1 MKMHSGLVHLDGNLL
16 CAVDVETTGREPGF
30 HEIIQIGIQ
39 PLNSKV
45 EPLQD
50 VLPFYQYIKPDH
62 PERVDRRATAVH
74 RLSIDWLIQNAPDR
88 WTVEELLEEWWQ
100 KLGLPHRKTLVPLAQ
115 NWQYEAGF
123 LKEWL
128 GLEQFHHFFH
138 PYFRD
143 TMGTAIF
150 INDMKYMQGETQ
162 PFKYV
167 NLPSLCR
174 HFKVVNTNPHDALSD
189 ARAEAE
195 VYRQMLLKDWS

>member
-1 MKMHSGLVHLDGNLL
+1 MKFHNGLVHLGGNLL

-39 PLNSKV
+39 PLNSRI
-45 EPLQD
+45 EPLED

-62 PERVDRRATAVH
+62 PERVDRQATTVH

-100 KLGLPHRKTLVPLAQ
+100 KLELPHQKTLVPLAQ
-115 NWQYEAGF
+115 NWQFEAGF

-128 GLEQFHHFFH
+128 GLEQFNHFFH
-138 PYFRD
+138 PYARD
-143 TMGTAIF
+143 TMLFAIF
-150 INDMKYMQGETQ
+150 INDLKYMAGETI
-162 PFKYV
+162 PFHYV
-167 NLPSLCR
+167 NLPHLCR
-174 HFKVVNTNPHDALSD
+174 FFNIVNANPHDALSD

-195 VYRQMLLKDWS
+195 VYKQMLLRDWS